1 MFYSIWNIIDR
12 LIPILKRISEFNL
25 YRHKTTENNFFNEI
39 TDKNITICR
48 RFHKVYVLFNLKQNW
63 PTYSDFC
70 VNWEHI
76 FTSFSLRY
84 RWAILHQ
91 NHKKLLAGD
100 REGFSLPYFFSHLF
114 LSARYQPFQSSWR
127 RGLFSPAIPT
137 FYTHNPLKGI
147 VSASSNLLG
156 KYKPFLK
163 LKYL

>member
-1 MFYSIWNIIDR
+1 MQDNQQM
-12 LIPILKRISEFNL
+12 
-25 YRHKTTENNFFNEI
+25 KTTPNLLRNNVSKTNFTYKNKQNNFFNEI

-48 RFHKVYVLFNLKQNW
+48 RFHKVYILFNLKQNW

-100 REGFSLPYFFSHLF
+100 REGFSLPYFSLIYSYLPVINPSSPAGGEGFF
-114 LSARYQPFQSSWR
+114 LSNSNILHPQPR
-127 RGLFSPAIPT
+127 
-137 FYTHNPLKGI
+137 
-147 VSASSNLLG
+147 
-156 KYKPFLK
+156 
-163 LKYL
+163 

>member
-1 MFYSIWNIIDR
+1 MQDNQQM
-12 LIPILKRISEFNL
+12 
-25 YRHKTTENNFFNEI
+25 KTTPNLLRNNVSKTNFTYKNKQNNFFNEI

-63 PTYSDFC
+63 PTYSNFC

-137 FYTHNPLKGI
+137 FYTHNPLKLEHFWDF
-147 VSASSNLLG
+147 NLKLEIC
-156 KYKPFLK
+156 FLK
-163 LKYL
+163 GHM